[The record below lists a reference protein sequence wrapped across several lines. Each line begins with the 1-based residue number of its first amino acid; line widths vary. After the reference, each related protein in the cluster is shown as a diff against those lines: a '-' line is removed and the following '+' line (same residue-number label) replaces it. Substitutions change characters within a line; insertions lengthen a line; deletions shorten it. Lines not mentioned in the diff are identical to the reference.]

1 MPFVFKG
8 TTVKKLNYRGTACKK
23 HIAKGV
29 QVWSAD
35 FNLLENTSWSKHN
48 SGYST
53 CTTTTSKVSIETN
66 SASANVTLYKQVDV
80 TNYSKLTIT
89 CNISN
94 VCYAWAG
101 VGLQTSTTGTGEPV
115 VGKRLS
121 TSDGQI
127 LSFSDT
133 IELDISNL
141 TGNYYFSLFAYRG
154 SGLNPKVEVTKAIL
168 S

>member
-1 MPFVFKG
+1 MAIYKANNQIGKLYKGNVQIGKVYKGSTLVFNAE
-8 TTVKKLNYRGTACKK
+8 L
-23 HIAKGV
+23 
-29 QVWSAD
+29 
-35 FNLLENTSWSKHN
+35 NLLENTSWSKHH
-48 SGYST
+48 SEYST
-53 CTTTTSKVSIETN
+53 CAITTSKVSIETT
-66 SASANVTLYKQVDV
+66 SASTNVTLYKQVDV
-80 TNYSKLTIT
+80 TNYNTLTIT

-101 VGLQTSTTGTGEPV
+101 VGLQTGTASTGEPI

-154 SGLNPKVEVTKAIL
+154 SGLNPKVEVTKAVL